1 MSMTFDHRALQRHA
15 YGIADANALPDLPEG
30 ITGIPLVPQ
39 ELDGSAHLMPVLL
52 DFRTMPTALSDSLL
66 EHLYDCHV
74 NSVPPPVGLLIQT
87 DDDVDT
93 FVQRWNSLQLAT
105 PGPGNKVWLRVH
117 DPRVLHQLLRI
128 LTPAQARRVFGRSEA
143 FTYWVGG
150 EWVTVH
156 PLAPDDAEGSV
167 APVQSSLGRWDW
179 QRVELIGAINRALQ
193 RAGIDGADA
202 LLAKGALAEQMME
215 RATVSYGLTS
225 RDDKVEFAAR
235 GLITSIKFD
244 QHPQIAAAIIGG
256 KDADGDAT
264 LADRLA
270 LIDEQ
275 VWEEI
280 RQPEYQNKVEYDLN
294 K

>member
-1 MSMTFDHRALQRHA
+1 MSTTFDHRALQRHA
-15 YGIADANALPDLPEG
+15 FGIADANALQDLPEG
-30 ITGIPLVPQ
+30 ITGTPLVPQ

-52 DFRTMPTALSDSLL
+52 DFRTMPANQADTLL
-66 EHLYDCHV
+66 EHLYDCQV
-74 NSVPPPVGLLIQT
+74 NGVPPPVGLLIQT
-87 DDDVDT
+87 DDDAGT
-93 FVQRWNSLQLAT
+93 FVHRWNALQIAT

-117 DPRVLHQLLRI
+117 DSRVLHQLLRI
-128 LTPAQARRVFGRSEA
+128 LTPAQTRRVFGRAEA

-150 EWVTVH
+150 GWVTVH
-156 PLAPDDAEGSV
+156 PPAPDDAEGSV

-193 RAGIDGADA
+193 RAGINGADA
-202 LLAKGALAEQMME
+202 LLAKGALAEQLME

-225 RDDKVEFAAR
+225 REDKVEFAAR
-235 GLITSIKFD
+235 GLITNTKFD

-280 RQPEYQNKVEYDLN
+280 RQPGYQKQGGI
-294 K
+294 